1 MNGLKTVSFE
11 DLAECIA
18 QASGDSDAFIKLWLE
33 RNGNSDCVEITDKG
47 KPCFLIQ
54 TKNDVSKAKDK
65 WLDAYETELDLKM

>member
-11 DLAECIA
+11 VLAECIA
-18 QASGDSDAFIKLWLE
+18 QASGDSDTFIKLWLE
-33 RNGNSDCVEITDKG
+33 RNGNSDSVEITDKG

-54 TKNDVSKAKDK
+54 TKKDASNVKEK